1 MASRGQYMLKIAGRL
16 DGAFKEPD
24 VKEALGTIFSEPGK
38 GEGVPDK
45 LQTGG
50 WPLGFVLMGYTACQW
65 DLKVD
70 NPHPDQTMITFR
82 AEIHHTFPNSLYQ
95 NKDEMLRHVKW
106 FYHYRDYRWW
116 QELSAK
122 LDQEANPALLSRF
135 KQTPCLRE
143 RLWFRDW
150 QWYCGNGGC

>member
-16 DGAFKEPD
+16 DGAFDPRE
-24 VKEALGTIFSEPGK
+24 VQETLRGIFDPHDTP
-38 GEGVPDK
+38 EGRYAER
-45 LQTGG
+45 GGGAG
-50 WPLGFVLMGYTACQW
+50 WPNGFVLIDYIACQW
-65 DLKVD
+65 DLKID

-82 AEIHHTFPNSLYQ
+82 AEIHHTFPGSLFD
-95 NKDEMLRHVKW
+95 NKAEMLRHVNW

-116 QELSAK
+116 QELSAR
-122 LDQEANPALLSRF
+122 LDREANPALLSRF
-135 KQTPCLRE
+135 KQTRE